1 MNIHDIANSP
11 YLQSYIQKNI
21 NDPWAMTPY
30 FGYRHIDNA
39 QKGAYGEMFTSLLM
53 NGMGF
58 SVQPP
63 ENRGHDRIID
73 GYKTEIKFSLAHA
86 NKNKNGTI
94 PNQFTMNH
102 VSLNKDWDRLIFI
115 GINHPD
121 TEIEPISFYFTKTD
135 FIEFMKTD
143 DFFTCFSYQQGGT
156 KLENDDY
163 ISAGKKLI
171 TLSESSLT
179 KSLNTW

>member
-1 MNIHDIANSP
+1 MNIHDIANSK
-11 YLQSYIQKNI
+11 YLQAYIQKNV
-21 NDPWAMTPY
+21 NDPWASTPY

-53 NGMGF
+53 EGMGF
-58 SVQPP
+58 KVESPN
-63 ENRGHDRIID
+63 NRGHDRIIS

-86 NKNKNGTI
+86 DKSKIKTI

-102 VSLNKDWDRLIFI
+102 VSADKDWERLIFV

-121 TEIEPISFYFTKTD
+121 TEIEPMAFYFTKHD
-135 FIEFMKTD
+135 FLSYRQMPEF
-143 DFFTCFSYQQGGT
+143 FLSFAYQQGGS

-163 ISAGKKLI
+163 ISSGKRLI
-171 TLSESSLT
+171 NLSECKLVR
-179 KSLNTW
+179 SLNTW